1 MPPARSATSAA
12 RSSRSAATRAAP
24 AGRPARTRPR
34 IAPLHFPISR
44 IKWDRAGRIVMLFV
58 LGLVAYLGIKGMLT
72 LLSTHSQAEQQQ
84 AIVRTLARQNRRLEQ
99 LQRSLGQPA
108 TIMKDARSLGM
119 VKAGERSYAITGLS
133 GR

>member
-12 RSSRSAATRAAP
+12 RSSRTAATRAAP
-24 AGRPARTRPR
+24 AARSARTHPR
-34 IAPLHFPISR
+34 VAPLHFPISR

-72 LLSTHSQAEQQQ
+72 LLSTHSQAAQQQ
-84 AIVRTLARQNRRLEQ
+84 KIVRTLARENRRLEQ
-99 LQRSLGQPA
+99 LQRSLGQAA

-119 VKAGERSYAITGLS
+119 LKAGERSYSVTGLS